1 MRWGD
6 DQPVL
11 WIIPGL
17 GLTFFAL
24 INFTNLFL
32 HFIPASINNVFMAMA
47 SAFVSSMSAGFIMEL
62 MKGRGRLTYY
72 TIAGTWVIGLLI
84 YNVGHGFL
92 ESNLINGTQT
102 ASISLLGTIITG
114 VSLTV
119 IPGVF
124 TGSVVGG
131 LASLIPDELL
141 TEKEV
146 SEAAPQFAP
155 NSWPGYEK
163 ICVKCGQV
171 MPYDSVF
178 CSHCGSVLKRRL
190 SSDVRFCRYCG
201 NRLHFKG
208 EFCPDCGR
216 EINVLSKPKV
226 YVSQ

>member
-1 MRWGD
+1 LRWGD

-11 WIIPGL
+11 WIVPGL
-17 GLTFFAL
+17 GLTLFTL
-24 INFTNLFL
+24 INLTNLFL
-32 HFIPASINNVFMAMA
+32 HFIPASMANIFMAVS

-62 MKGRGRLTYY
+62 LKGRSRLTYY
-72 TIAGTWVIGLLI
+72 TIAGTWVVGLLT
-84 YNVGHGFL
+84 YHLGHSFL
-92 ESNLINGTQT
+92 ESNLVGETQM
-102 ASISLLGTIITG
+102 ASISMIGTIITG
-114 VSLTV
+114 VILTV

-124 TGSVVGG
+124 TGSVIGG
-131 LASLIPDELL
+131 MASLIPDELL
-141 TEKEV
+141 AREDV
-146 SEAAPQFAP
+146 SEETPKFAP

-178 CSHCGSVLKRRL
+178 CSHCGSILKRRL
-190 SSDVRFCRYCG
+190 SSDVRYCRYCG

-216 EINVLSKPKV
+216 EIGVLSKPKV